1 MRNLSLLALFL
12 MAAQFG
18 FAQKGLEF
26 GVTFTPA
33 TSWIINDEDFAQ
45 GDEMDLQA
53 TFGYNAGA
61 HLGINFTE
69 GMGLQ
74 VGLNLSQQGQNY
86 INKASSSNKD
96 EMDVYSRKLTYVR
109 VPVLLKFNGST
120 EGSFTSYFRFGPH
133 LDFLSKA
140 VYNYEENSGAA
151 LRVDREDI
159 DLMEVEKLTGGNY
172 KIYNDV
178 VIGATLEMGGA
189 INVDENMKILVL
201 FHLSGSLTNPE
212 GEDAY
217 SAGYSVANQLLPFP
231 STNPSAFPDDAGS
244 ASRGTAYNV
253 MGGLTV
259 GLTYTIGGGE

>member
-45 GDEMDLQA
+45 GDDMDLQA

-69 GMGLQ
+69 SMGLQ

-86 INKASSSNKD
+86 INKASSSNKED
-96 EMDVYSRKLTYVR
+96 MDVYSRKLTYVR

-140 VYNYEENSGAA
+140 VYNYDENSGSIV
-151 LRVDREDI
+151 RMDREDI
-159 DLMEVEKLTGGNY
+159 DLTQVENPFTGENY

-178 VIGATLEMGGA
+178 VFGATVEMGGA
-189 INVDENMKILVL
+189 INIDENMKILVL
-201 FHLSGSLTNPE
+201 FHLSGSLSNPE
-212 GEDAY
+212 GEESYDASPY
-217 SAGYSVANQLLPFP
+217 VSL
-231 STNPSAFPDDAGS
+231 TNPSAFPDDAGS

>member
-12 MAAQFG
+12 MTAQFG

-33 TSWIINDEDFAQ
+33 TSWIMNDEDFAQ

-140 VYNYEENSGAA
+140 VYNYEAKNDNLLYLTANQ
-151 LRVDREDI
+151 EDI
-159 DLMEVEKLTGGNY
+159 DMTEVENILTGENY

-178 VIGATLEMGGA
+178 VFGATLEMGGA

-201 FHLSGSLTNPE
+201 FHLSGSLSNPE
-212 GEDAY
+212 GEDSYA
-217 SAGYSVANQLLPFP
+217 AGTTVSGLFNA
-231 STNPSAFPDDAGS
+231 NPSAFPDDAGS

>member
-12 MAAQFG
+12 LAAQFG

-61 HLGINFTE
+61 HLGFNFSE

-74 VGLNLSQQGQNY
+74 LGLNLSQQGQNY
-86 INKASSSNKD
+86 INKASSNDKAT
-96 EMDVYSRKLTYVR
+96 MDVYSRKLTYVR
-109 VPVLLKFNGST
+109 VPLMIKFNGDPTASSS
-120 EGSFTSYFRFGPH
+120 SFFRLGPH
-133 LDFLSKA
+133 VDFLTKA
-140 VYNYEENSGAA
+140 VYNYEAKNDNLLYLTAN
-151 LRVDREDI
+151 REDI
-159 DLMEVEKLTGGNY
+159 DLTQVEKNSSENY

-178 VIGATLEMGGA
+178 VIGATLEMGGSVN
-189 INVDENMKILVL
+189 IDEHMKVL
-201 FHLSGSLTNPE
+201 FLLHLSGSLTNPE
-212 GEDAY
+212 GEESYDAGAAV
-217 SAGYSVANQLLPFP
+217 SGLLNA
-231 STNPSAFPDDAGS
+231 NPSAFPDDANTGT
-244 ASRGTAYNV
+244 RGTAYNL

>member
-26 GVTFTPA
+26 GITFTPA
-33 TSWIINDEDFAQ
+33 TSWIVNDEDFAQ

-61 HLGINFTE
+61 HLGFNFSE

-74 VGLNLSQQGQNY
+74 LGLNLSQQGQNY
-86 INKASSSNKD
+86 INKASSNDKAT
-96 EMDVYSRKLTYVR
+96 MDVYSRKLTYVR

-140 VYNYEENSGAA
+140 VYNYEAKNDDLFYLTSN
-151 LRVDREDI
+151 RKDI
-159 DLMEVEKLTGGNY
+159 DLTQVKKSPDENY

-178 VIGATLEMGGA
+178 VFGATLEMGGA

-201 FHLSGSLTNPE
+201 FHLSGSLSNPE
-212 GEDAY
+212 GKDSYA
-217 SAGYSVANQLLPFP
+217 AGAAVSGLFNA
-231 STNPSAFPDDAGS
+231 NPSAFPDDAGTGT
-244 ASRGTAYNV
+244 RGTAYNL

>member
-61 HLGINFTE
+61 HLGFNFTE

-74 VGLNLSQQGQNY
+74 VGVNLSQQGQNY
-86 INKASSSNKD
+86 INKASSSNKED
-96 EMDVYSRKLTYVR
+96 MDVYSRKLTYVR

-140 VYNYEENSGAA
+140 VYNYENKSGS
-151 LRVDREDI
+151 LVRFSREDI
-159 DLMEVEKLTGGNY
+159 DLTTVEKPLSGGEKY

-178 VIGATLEMGGA
+178 VFGATVEMGGA
-189 INVDENMKILVL
+189 INIDENMKVLVL
-201 FHLSGSLTNPE
+201 FHLSGSLSNPE
-212 GEDAY
+212 GEESYNA
-217 SAGYSVANQLLPFP
+217 SPFV
-231 STNPSAFPDDAGS
+231 SLTNPSAFPDDAGS

>member
-18 FAQKGLEF
+18 FAQKDLEF

-74 VGLNLSQQGQNY
+74 LGLNLSQQGQNY

-140 VYNYEENSGAA
+140 VYNYEENSGA
-151 LRVDREDI
+151 VFHIDREDI
-159 DLMEVEKLTGGNY
+159 DMTRIEKRFCENY

-178 VIGATLEMGGA
+178 VFGATLEMGGA

-201 FHLSGSLTNPE
+201 FHLSSSLTNPE
-212 GEDAY
+212 GQDSYAAGKDVSGPF
-217 SAGYSVANQLLPFP
+217 SA
-231 STNPSAFPDDAGS
+231 NPSAFPDYDYS
-244 ASRGTAYNV
+244 RTRGTAYNV